1 MDSPLSK
8 PDIAALRRAAAK
20 AHDCR
25 RKIELAKQAGLSIE
39 EQELRCDHLQRSLQ
53 AMIDA
58 YSSITSSQ
66 PK

>member
-8 PDIAALRRAAAK
+8 TDITALRRAAAK
-20 AHDCR
+20 ASDCR
-25 RKIELAKQAGLSIE
+25 QKLERAKAAGLEVE

-58 YSSITSSQ
+58 YATMTANQ